1 LILSGVGFSGCSFK
15 FLGIFKYCGFFCAA
29 GFGHKTQPG
38 SIDLNSVRLCF
49 QVFLEG
55 PEKGQFKIPLRAV
68 VSDPIYDKSKLVLRG
83 LFGGS

>member
-1 LILSGVGFSGCSFK
+1 MHFDIE
-15 FLGIFKYCGFFCAA
+15 CGLAA

-68 VSDPIYDKSKLVLRG
+68 VSDPIYDKSKEHFLKFLSSIEM
-83 LFGGS
+83 LIEN